1 MKVEGE
7 FSFESDRET
16 VWNSMLSPDIL
27 SSCIPG
33 CEKFEPTGE
42 DSYDIVLNVG
52 IGAIRGKYTG
62 TIAIVDKQHLE
73 SFKMVVE
80 GKGSGGSIRGE
91 GVLNFTEYGGKTE
104 VTIVGDARP
113 TGMIARVGQRL
124 IGSASKM
131 LMNQFFEC
139 MKSKIDPN

>member
-1 MKVEGE
+1 MKVEGQ

-42 DSYDIVLNVG
+42 DSYDIVLRVG

-62 TIAIVDKQHLE
+62 KIALVDKQHLQ

-91 GVLNFTEYGGKTE
+91 GVLNFTESDGKTK
-104 VTIVGDARP
+104 VYIVGDARP

-139 MKSKIDPN
+139 MKSKIDPS